1 MEEKKQYKKQ
11 LWNDYLK
18 ASDFPSEVK
27 NIAREIGELYFE
39 DVKFLY
45 DVRKCVV
52 SGGGTLADK
61 KTGVLYET
69 EEEYHILKHNDKEL
83 ALRQADMSRLLANII
98 DIFEDVL
105 PLGTVVDLKKD
116 FLGQKMDLSKVDKI
130 RVVISKR
137 FLGGETGCYY
147 PYAAV
152 LYPIGMAGQNKYI
165 YFSSALIDDVVHMG
179 YSDSI
184 EEMFVYQMK
193 DQLIVKGNRK
203 SMGFANE
210 EEMRAMEKL
219 LTGEEK

>member
-18 ASDFPSEVK
+18 ESELPVEVK
-27 NIAREIGELYFE
+27 NIARKIGELYFE
-39 DVKFLY
+39 DVKYLY
-45 DVRKCVV
+45 AVRKCVLN
-52 SGGGTLADK
+52 GGGTLADK

-69 EEEYHILKHNDKEL
+69 EEEYHILKHNDKEV
-83 ALRQADMSRLLANII
+83 ALGQADMSKLLADMI
-98 DIFEDVL
+98 DIFEDIL

-116 FLGQKMDLSKVDKI
+116 FLGQKMDLSKVDRV

-179 YSDSI
+179 YGDAI

-193 DQLIVKGNRK
+193 EQLIVKGNRK

-210 EEMRAMEKL
+210 EELKIMEKL
-219 LTGEEK
+219 LI